1 MLKID
6 SQMPQPLLEVT
17 SLTLRIPIFRPLD
30 RKLLSNP
37 SRLLSDLYLSRT
49 RRASVTLLDN
59 IAFSIKPGER
69 LGLIGVNGS
78 GKSTLLRVLAGIYV
92 PTTGTLTVN
101 GTAKGMF
108 DISMGMHTEA
118 TGLENIY
125 MRGLQMGLNLQEI
138 KTLIPE
144 IIEFSEL
151 KEVIDNPFNTYST
164 GMRMRLAFSIST
176 MIDPDILLLDE
187 WIGAGDAGFRRK
199 INNRMDSLIEQSRG
213 LVVASHNTSLMK
225 DLCTHGL
232 VLSNGSM
239 IFCGGLAEALERY
252 QKEINPKS

>member
-6 SQMPQPLLEVT
+6 SQMPQPLLEVI
-17 SLTLRIPIFRPLD
+17 SLTLRVPIFRPLD

-125 MRGLQMGLNLQEI
+125 MRGL
-138 KTLIPE
+138 
-144 IIEFSEL
+144 
-151 KEVIDNPFNTYST
+151 
-164 GMRMRLAFSIST
+164 
-176 MIDPDILLLDE
+176 
-187 WIGAGDAGFRRK
+187 
-199 INNRMDSLIEQSRG
+199 
-213 LVVASHNTSLMK
+213 
-225 DLCTHGL
+225 
-232 VLSNGSM
+232 
-239 IFCGGLAEALERY
+239 
-252 QKEINPKS
+252 